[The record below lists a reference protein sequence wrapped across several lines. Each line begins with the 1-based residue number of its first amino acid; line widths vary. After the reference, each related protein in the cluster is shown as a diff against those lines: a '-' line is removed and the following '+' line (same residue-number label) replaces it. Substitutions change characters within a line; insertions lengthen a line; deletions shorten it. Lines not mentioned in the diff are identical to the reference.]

1 MNEEELKK
9 IWKADQTAPEIDFAG
24 LQKLSDDWY
33 RKLRRK
39 ARIDAWAQGITTVAC
54 LVPVFFYPRL
64 IFAAVLGFI
73 LGVWYVRELNGL
85 YKDGKF
91 QVESIAVSQSIKAK
105 IETLKRYFW
114 RTRIAVYV
122 FMPLTLIAA
131 YYGIGTFDNPSV
143 TFTNWL
149 IWLAKNLIIAEVAA
163 VICTEIYLKILYKPA
178 LKELNNLVRQL
189 EFEE

>member
-1 MNEEELKK
+1 M
-9 IWKADQTAPEIDFAG
+9 
-24 LQKLSDDWY
+24 
-33 RKLRRK
+33 
-39 ARIDAWAQGITTVAC
+39 
-54 LVPVFFYPRL
+54 PVFFYPRL

-131 YYGIGTFDNPSV
+131 YYGIGTFDN
-143 TFTNWL
+143 
-149 IWLAKNLIIAEVAA
+149 
-163 VICTEIYLKILYKPA
+163 
-178 LKELNNLVRQL
+178 ELNNLVRQM